1 LFQGFGRIELNFKL
15 DGKMDEFDEIDR
27 LILNGGIEF
36 AGKDSETGE
45 LLYRPTDRLKE
56 IDSRLSEDLSV
67 YFSDITLILWE
78 KKFLDMDITEKDP
91 LVRLAEKSFDPN
103 AIRSLEKN
111 ERVVIEQI
119 IKALF
124 DKN

>member
-67 YFSDITLILWE
+67 YFSDITLILWQ

-124 DKN
+124 NKN

>member
-1 LFQGFGRIELNFKL
+1 
-15 DGKMDEFDEIDR
+15 MDDFDEIDR

-67 YFSDITLILWE
+67 YFSEITLILWQ

-103 AIRSLEKN
+103 AIKSLEKN

>member
-56 IDSRLSEDLSV
+56 IDSRLCEDLSV
-67 YFSDITLILWE
+67 YFSDITLILWQ

-124 DKN
+124 NKN